1 MRSLQTKCA
10 TRTFPIIQGDAPVG
24 RRWPNTLAEL
34 GVPARGRVIRVGV
47 WQEDC
52 WGIGIRAS
60 RVSSFI
66 RQTDNGSR

>member
-1 MRSLQTKCA
+1 MRHEVCPGSIAVVGA
-10 TRTFPIIQGDAPVG
+10 TGAVG
-24 RRWPNTLAEL
+24 LEAIGILAEL